1 MQQFA
6 ISRLKIN
13 VNIGPKLELVTNLF
27 VMKLL

>member
-1 MQQFA
+1 MQKFV
-6 ISRLKIN
+6 ISGLKSD